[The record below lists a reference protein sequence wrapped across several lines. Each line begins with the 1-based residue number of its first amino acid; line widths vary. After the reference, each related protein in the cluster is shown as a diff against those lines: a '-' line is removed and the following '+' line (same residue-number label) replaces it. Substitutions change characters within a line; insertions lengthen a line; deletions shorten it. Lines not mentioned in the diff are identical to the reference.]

1 MNEVPR
7 WLDGNALA
15 GQLEELFGTEMTSA
29 PRRCQSCGSVRPI
42 GAHRLYR
49 GAGLVLRC
57 PVCGDI
63 ALRLATLR
71 DRYVVQLEGWW
82 QMEIPHR
89 ERA

>member
-29 PRRCQSCGSVRPI
+29 PHRCQSCGSERPI
-42 GAHRLYR
+42 GSHRLYR
-49 GAGLVLRC
+49 GAGMVLRC

-63 ALRLATLR
+63 AMRLATLR
-71 DRYVVQLEGWW
+71 GRYVVQLEGRW

-89 ERA
+89 DPG